1 MFQTFSQPSQSS
13 LSGPRVDALR
23 KLMAEAGLAA
33 LIVPRGDEHQGEYVA
48 PSSERLRWLTGF
60 SGSAGL
66 AIIARKHAAVIVD
79 GRYTVQVRAEC
90 DGALFE
96 FPSFGR
102 TAATDWISSKLKRGD
117 VVGFDPWLHTI
128 SDVERLKESL
138 ARTGV
143 VLKATPRN
151 LVDKVWGGNRPPPPQ
166 GAVIVHPAKYA
177 GRAADLKIASL
188 QETLKAAKQDAVVL
202 TSPDSIAW
210 LFNIRGQDVAHNPVV
225 LAFAI
230 VPQSG
235 KPELFIAPEK
245 VGADAKSYLASLV
258 KLQKPSA
265 LAARIKALKDAKKA
279 VRIDPDRAS
288 FWFGRGLGRTAV
300 RGVDPVVRLKAIKN
314 SAEIKGT
321 RAAHLRDGA
330 AMVRFL
336 SWLDQA
342 AASGKLDEITTVK
355 ALEAE
360 RAKTGLLADISFDTI
375 SGSGP
380 NGAIVHYRVSEDTNR
395 ILRPGELFLI
405 DSGAQYADG
414 TTDITRTVA
423 IGKPTA

>member
-1 MFQTFSQPSQSS
+1 MFQSFSQPSEAS
-13 LSGPRVDALR
+13 LSAPRVEALR
-23 KLMAEAGLAA
+23 KLMTEAGLAA

-48 PSSERLRWLTGF
+48 PSSERLRWITGF

-66 AIIARKHAAVIVD
+66 AVIGRKHAAVIVD

-90 DGALFE
+90 DGDVFE
-96 FPSFGR
+96 FPAFGR
-102 TAATDWISSKLKRGD
+102 SAAADWITSKLKRGD

-128 SDVERLKESL
+128 SEVERLKESL
-138 ARTGV
+138 AAAGV
-143 VLKATPRN
+143 TLKATSRN
-151 LVDKVWGGNRPPPPQ
+151 LIDKVWGKERPRPPQ
-166 GAVIVHPAKYA
+166 GAVTVHPAKYA
-177 GRAADLKIASL
+177 GRAADLKIAAL

-210 LFNIRGQDVAHNPVV
+210 LFNIRGRDVAHNPVA
-225 LAFAI
+225 LAFAL
-230 VPQSG
+230 VPQTG

-245 VGADAKSYLASLV
+245 IGPDAKQHLSAIV
-258 KLQKPSA
+258 KLQKPDA
-265 LAARIKALKDAKKA
+265 LQTRIKALKDGKKT

-288 FWFGRGLGRTAV
+288 FWFGRGLGRAAV

-314 SAEIKGT
+314 NAEIKGA

-336 SWLDQA
+336 TWLDQT
-342 AASGKLDEITTVK
+342 AASGKLDEITAVK

-380 NGAIVHYRVSEDTNR
+380 NGAIVHYRVSESTKPRLEAGR
-395 ILRPGELFLI
+395 IVSDRFRCPICGRH
-405 DSGAQYADG
+405 DRHHTHGC
-414 TTDITRTVA
+414 RR
-423 IGKPTA
+423 